1 VLDKGAFAFTRSTIG
16 EMIGAAIPDIRRR
29 FAMCHYSQIVSG
41 SDVGTTSLADISG
54 PVFTV
59 QTGEALLAVLIASVV
74 WFVGAERL
82 VRMPMALASRIMSA
96 IRQWSA
102 VQLKPSP

>member
-1 VLDKGAFAFTRSTIG
+1 
-16 EMIGAAIPDIRRR
+16 
-29 FAMCHYSQIVSG
+29 MCHYSQIVSG
-41 SDVGTTSLADISG
+41 SDVGATNLADISG

-82 VRMPMALASRIMSA
+82 VRMPMALAGRITSA

-102 VQLKPSP
+102 VQWKPTA

>member
-1 VLDKGAFAFTRSTIG
+1 
-16 EMIGAAIPDIRRR
+16 
-29 FAMCHYSQIVSG
+29 MCDYSQIVSG
-41 SDVGTTSLADISG
+41 SDVGTMNPADIFG

-59 QTGEALLAVLIASVV
+59 QTGETLLAMLIASVV

-82 VRMPMALASRIMSA
+82 VRRPMALASRIMSA

-102 VQLKPSP
+102 VQLKPTP